1 MEQRPTTTQAS
12 KRSVEKTPASEVDLA
27 EQRGAEQV
35 RRQLRELVQEHRRVV
50 RQGEAQV
57 EVVEISAL
65 QEILDRES

>member
-1 MEQRPTTTQAS
+1 MAQRPTTKQAS
-12 KRSVEKTPASEVDLA
+12 KRPAEKTPASEVDLA

>member
-1 MEQRPTTTQAS
+1 MEQRPTA
-12 KRSVEKTPASEVDLA
+12 KRSAEDTLAREVALA
-27 EQRGAEQV
+27 EQRGAERV
-35 RRQLRELVQEHRRVV
+35 RRQLREVVQEHRRVV

>member
-1 MEQRPTTTQAS
+1 MEQRPTTKEAS
-12 KRSVEKTPASEVDLA
+12 ERSVEKTRASEVDLA

>member
-1 MEQRPTTTQAS
+1 MTT
-12 KRSVEKTPASEVDLA
+12 RRGEVDLA

-35 RRQLRELVQEHRRVV
+35 RRQLRELVDEHRRVV

-65 QEILDRES
+65 QEILDLDG